1 MSHSFVGFYFR
12 FCLENIKKMDV
23 KKGKNRMRESD
34 YFLLKL
40 LLGADVVGVTA
51 GLLAAVG
58 GARGEAGVALTA
70 DLLVP
75 VVLLG
80 EGDEGGFH
88 DTTAEFEFKFK
99 FAGHFLIC
107 LGSGIFLSRG
117 LGYVVRKKKRE
128 KKKFF

>member
-1 MSHSFVGFYFR
+1 MLG
-12 FCLENIKKMDV
+12 
-23 KKGKNRMRESD
+23 

-51 GLLAAVG
+51 GLLTAVG
-58 GARGEAGVALTA
+58 GTGGEAGVALTA

-80 EGDEGGFH
+80 EGDKGGFH

-99 FAGHFLIC
+99 FAGHCYYC
-107 LGSGIFLSRG
+107 LDSGIFLSRG
-117 LGYVVRKKKRE
+117 LG
-128 KKKFF
+128 FFYM

>member
-1 MSHSFVGFYFR
+1 M
-12 FCLENIKKMDV
+12 
-23 KKGKNRMRESD
+23 
-34 YFLLKL
+34 
-40 LLGADVVGVTA
+40 TA
-51 GLLAAVG
+51 GLLTAVG
-58 GARGEAGVALTA
+58 GTRGEAGVALTA

-99 FAGHFLIC
+99 FAGHFLMC

-117 LGYVVRKKKRE
+117 LGYFCYKIKEREEKVFLKKNTGY
-128 KKKFF
+128 FCDF

>member
-1 MSHSFVGFYFR
+1 MKLKKNKKSF
-12 FCLENIKKMDV
+12 FCW
-23 KKGKNRMRESD
+23 GKC

-51 GLLAAVG
+51 GLLTAVG
-58 GARGEAGVALTA
+58 GTRGEAGVALTA

-88 DTTAEFEFKFK
+88 DTTAEFEFEFE
-99 FAGHFLIC
+99 FTGHF
-107 LGSGIFLSRG
+107 FLRE
-117 LGYVVRKKKRE
+117 E
-128 KKKFF
+128 KKNAVFCVVLKRACLRRLKRTLIIMMK